1 MISLPRVVSILMLS
15 AIAAFLG
22 CSEPSNDGKVPVPG
36 HSGAVKTS
44 ASLRAE
50 RRAYDGA
57 PPVVPHGAI
66 GNCLN
71 CHKPGGMEVPGL
83 GFAPPNPHLAT
94 SEASGEFA
102 RCNQCHVH
110 RESDSLFAASEFA
123 GLRQDLRKGTRA
135 HELAPPVIP
144 HDLHL
149 RRDCQACHTGPAA
162 REELRCPHPERT
174 RCTQCHVERVARDE
188 FAR

>member
-1 MISLPRVVSILMLS
+1 MSTTLRALAILAL
-15 AIAAFLG
+15 AATLFAA
-22 CSEPSNDGKVPVPG
+22 CSEPGNDGKVAVPG
-36 HSGAVKTS
+36 HPGAVKTS
-44 ASLRAE
+44 AALRAE

-66 GNCLN
+66 GSCLN
-71 CHKPGGMEVPGL
+71 CHKPGGMDVPGL

-110 RESDSLFAASEFA
+110 RESDALFAASEFA
-123 GLRQDLRKGTRA
+123 GFRQDLRKGTRA

-144 HDLHL
+144 HDLYL